1 METPAYECYRCHKA
15 ITDKA
20 VEVPHGRR
28 YRGAMKWS
36 GNLYHIKCVPP
47 NRIGLAASAWQVA
60 PAQSD
65 AQESGRSLSNASTG
79 LLLPIDPQ
87 WTSR

>member
-1 METPAYECYRCHKA
+1 MDTPAYECYRCHKP
-15 ITDKA
+15 ITTGA
-20 VEVPHGRR
+20 VEVPQGKR
-28 YRGAMKWS
+28 YRGRATTH
-36 GNLYHIKCVPP
+36 GNLYHVKCVPP
-47 NRIGLAASAWQVA
+47 NRLGLVATVWQVA

-65 AQESGRSLSNASTG
+65 AQELGSSLRNSSTG

>member
-1 METPAYECYRCHKA
+1 
-15 ITDKA
+15 

-28 YRGAMKWS
+28 HRVPAWS
-36 GNLYHIKCVPP
+36 VNLYHIKCVPP
-47 NRIGLAASAWQVA
+47 NRLGLAAQAWQVA

-65 AQESGRSLSNASTG
+65 AQELGRSLSNASTG